1 MISDKGVEADP
12 EKTNAVREFLQPT
25 NVKELQRFNGM
36 VNQLAKFI
44 PGLASTNEPLRQLLS
59 KGNQFLWDQ
68 PQEKA
73 FWEIKQKLTSPDV
86 LAHYDASK
94 RSVVAT
100 DACQDGLGAVLFQT
114 HSSGNRR
121 AIAFASRSL
130 NDTEKQYAVIEE
142 EALTAV
148 WACKKFNDYILGTEL
163 TLETDHR
170 PLVNLLTSTD
180 LSKLPPRILRFR
192 QGMDRYSSEVKYVQ
206 GVHQNTADALS
217 RAPTRQPTQK
227 DLSLVEEVEEHSESL
242 LVSLPATEQRL
253 DEIKTSQDHDAIC
266 KQVKTYFQDGCPP
279 IMPSQP
285 LLKPYWEKK

>member
-1 MISDKGVEADP
+1 M
-12 EKTNAVREFLQPT
+12 
-25 NVKELQRFNGM
+25 
-36 VNQLAKFI
+36 
-44 PGLASTNEPLRQLLS
+44 
-59 KGNQFLWDQ
+59 
-68 PQEKA
+68 
-73 FWEIKQKLTSPDV
+73 
-86 LAHYDASK
+86 
-94 RSVVAT
+94 
-100 DACQDGLGAVLFQT
+100 
-114 HSSGNRR
+114 
-121 AIAFASRSL
+121 
-130 NDTEKQYAVIEE
+130 
-142 EALTAV
+142 TAV

-170 PLVNLLTSTD
+170 PLVNQLTSTD

-192 QGMDRYSSEVKYVQ
+192 LRMDRYSSEVKYIQ

-253 DEIKTSQDHDAIC
+253 DEIKTAQDHDAIC
-266 KQVKTYFQDGCPP
+266 KQVKTYFQDGWPP